1 MDPKRDPRSEL
12 AATDKRGTRTMRSS
26 CRVLLIGCA
35 CSAMFLLALPG
46 SGRLLAAT
54 PDDPAGVP
62 FLIYVQAW
70 AAGDY
75 ALACEQFDPVGLLR
89 LTTSRPQTA
98 AAARSV
104 CQRALRARHEDMA
117 PAERAELA
125 STRIVKVRVK
135 PGRARV
141 TVQTEIYGVQPRA
154 TGTAIMARGVWR
166 IRDIASDAH
175 VGASLLLRVPSFGMA
190 PTLQPGDYILADQ
203 SAYGRTTPQ
212 IDDLVVFYPPAGADD
227 NSCARRPPARQACAV
242 ASRRLLRQ
250 GPKFVKRIV
259 GRPGDRLAIR
269 NGRVIRNG
277 REAKEDFITRC
288 ATRQGCDFP
297 RTFTVPSDRY
307 YVLGD
312 NRGESDDSRF
322 WGPITAASIVGKA
335 RRLGP

>member
-1 MDPKRDPRSEL
+1 MFVL
-12 AATDKRGTRTMRSS
+12 AP
-26 CRVLLIGCA
+26 
-35 CSAMFLLALPG
+35 PG

-62 FLIYVQAW
+62 FLVHAQAW
-70 AAGDY
+70 AGGDY

-89 LTTSRPQTA
+89 LTTSRPRTA
-98 AAARSV
+98 AAAQSA
-104 CQRALRARHEDMA
+104 CQRALRARHDDMT

-154 TGTAIMARGVWR
+154 TGTAVSDHGVWR
-166 IRDIASDAH
+166 IREVASDAH
-175 VGASLLLRVPSFGMA
+175 VGASLLLRVPSAGMA

-203 SAYGRTTPQ
+203 SAYRRTTPQ
-212 IDDLVVFYPPAGADD
+212 VDDLVVFYPPAGADD

-242 ASRRLLRQ
+242 AARRLIR

-259 GRPGDRLAIR
+259 GRPGDRLSIR

-277 REAKEDFITRC
+277 RQAKEDFITRC
-288 ATRQGCDFP
+288 ATRHGCDFP